1 MMKTRSR
8 KELLFHTN
16 FKFILFLLIPLL
28 LFVAGCTT
36 NQQSFRFVFMTDIHL
51 QPELYADQG
60 FQTAIQRVNEL
71 KPDFVLTGGDLIMDA
86 LGQSFERSWGLY
98 DLYLKHLKKFNM
110 PVYNT
115 MGNHEVFGLYPESGV
130 NPDNP
135 EYGKAMYKHRLNYQ
149 QTYYSFDH
157 KGWHFI
163 VLDAIGFKPNRRYFG
178 YVDKDQLNWLEQDL
192 SGVDKSTPI
201 VVSLHIPLTSVY
213 AQMADSSTAG
223 LDSAAVVVNA
233 KQVLAKFNS
242 YNLRLVLQG
251 HLHIV
256 EEIIFRDTHYITGG
270 AVSAA
275 WWTGPRDGFEE
286 GFLVI
291 DTRGSNFTW
300 RYEDYGW
307 TVKTEN

>member
-1 MMKTRSR
+1 MKTCSH
-8 KELLFHTN
+8 EEMPFPG
-16 FKFILFLLIPLL
+16 KFIRNLSILILIL
-28 LFVAGCTT
+28 IVLCSCTP
-36 NQQSFRFVFMTDIHL
+36 NQQSFRFVFMTDIHV
-51 QPELYADQG
+51 QPERNAAQG
-60 FQTAIQRVNEL
+60 FQSAIQRVNEL
-71 KPDFVLTGGDLIMDA
+71 RPDFVLTGGDLVMDA
-86 LGQSFERSWGLY
+86 LGQSYQRSTELY
-98 DLYLKHLKKFNM
+98 DLYLKLIQNFNM

-115 MGNHEVFGLYPESGV
+115 MGNHEVFGLYLESGID
-130 NPDNP
+130 PSHP
-135 EYGKAMYKHRLNYQ
+135 EYGKTMYKNRMKYQ

-157 KGWHFI
+157 KRWHFI

-178 YVDKDQLNWLEQDL
+178 YVDENQLSWLEQDL
-192 SGVDKSTPI
+192 SRVDISTPI

-213 AQMADSSTAG
+213 AQMVDSSTAP

-233 KQVLAKFNS
+233 KQVLEKFS
-242 YNLRLVLQG
+242 GHNLRLVLQG
-251 HLHIV
+251 HLHMV

>member
-1 MMKTRSR
+1 MKTYSH
-8 KELLFHTN
+8 EEMAVPG
-16 FKFILFLLIPLL
+16 KFIRNLSILILIL
-28 LFVAGCTT
+28 IVLCSCTS

-98 DLYLKHLKKFNM
+98 DLYLKLIRNFNM

-135 EYGKAMYKHRLNYQ
+135 EYGKAMYKHRMNYQ
-149 QTYYSFDH
+149 QTYYAFDH

-178 YVDKDQLNWLEQDL
+178 YVDENQLNWLEQDL
-192 SGVDKSTPI
+192 SRVDKSIPI
-201 VVSLHIPLTSVY
+201 AVSLHIPLTSVY
-213 AQMADSSTAG
+213 AQMADSSTAA

-233 KQVLAKFNS
+233 KQVLEKFADH
-242 YNLRLVLQG
+242 NLRLVLQG
-251 HLHIV
+251 HLHVV

-307 TVKTEN
+307 TAKTGN